1 MHKLKS
7 VLEKMV
13 LMKNESVRASV
24 IVAVILLAV
33 VLVRADDKPTPRLI
47 TVTGEAEI
55 NVAPD
60 EVVFDVSVQTINK
73 DLRQAKAQTDECLK
87 RLMELTRKYK
97 IAPQDVQT
105 DYIKLEPRYR
115 GGDESRL
122 FIGYSV
128 RKDLVF
134 KLRDVTQAEGLLA
147 EVLESGITRIN
158 SIRFQ
163 TSRLRAFK
171 DQARSLAIKAAQ
183 EKAIALTR
191 EIGQTI
197 GKAYS
202 IEEEVPERGNSS
214 ANFMANSTSTVD
226 SDSVNTEGT
235 LSLGQIKI
243 SARVTVRFELN

>member
-1 MHKLKS
+1 MKTALLR
-7 VLEKMV
+7 VLVIAV
-13 LMKNESVRASV
+13 LVLLASV
-24 IVAVILLAV
+24 SVVA
-33 VLVRADDKPTPRLI
+33 DEKPGPRLI

-73 DLRQAKAQTDECLK
+73 DLRQAKTQTDERLK
-87 RLMELTRKYK
+87 KLMELTRKYK

-122 FIGYSV
+122 FIGYAV

-134 KLRDVTQAEGLLA
+134 KLRDVTQAESLLA
-147 EVLESGITRIN
+147 EVLESGISRIN
-158 SIRFQ
+158 SINFQ

-183 EKAIALTR
+183 EKAVALSR

-202 IEEEVPERGNSS
+202 IEEEVPERSGNS
-214 ANFMANSTSTVD
+214 ANSMANNNATFDT
-226 SDSVNTEGT
+226 DSVNSEGT

-243 SARVTVRFELN
+243 SARVTVKFELN

>member
-1 MHKLKS
+1 MKYALMRGLAIVVF
-7 VLEKMV
+7 VLTASLLVAADEK
-13 LMKNESVRASV
+13 
-24 IVAVILLAV
+24 
-33 VLVRADDKPTPRLI
+33 PGPRLI

-60 EVVFDVSVQTINK
+60 EVVFDVTVQTINK
-73 DLRQAKAQTDECLK
+73 DLRLAKSQTDERLK
-87 RLMELTRKYK
+87 KLMDLTRKYK
-97 IAPQDVQT
+97 IAPVDVQT

-134 KLRDVTQAEGLLA
+134 KLRDVTQAESLVS

-163 TSRLRAFK
+163 TSQLRKFR
-171 DQARSLAIKAAQ
+171 DQARAQAIKAAQ
-183 EKAIALTR
+183 EKAVALTR

-202 IEEEVPERGNSS
+202 IEEDVPQRGYAMQNST
-214 ANFMANSTSTVD
+214 ANFISPAEGDATE
-226 SDSVNTEGT
+226 TEGT

-243 SARVTVRFELN
+243 NARVTVRFELN

>member
-1 MHKLKS
+1 MKYALMRGS
-7 VLEKMV
+7 AIVVL
-13 LMKNESVRASV
+13 
-24 IVAVILLAV
+24 LLAAC
-33 VLVRADDKPTPRLI
+33 VLVSADDRPAPPLI
-47 TVTGEAEI
+47 TVSGEAEI

-60 EVVFDVSVQTINK
+60 EVTFDVTVQTINK
-73 DLRQAKAQTDECLK
+73 DLRQAKSQTDERLK
-87 RLMELTRKYK
+87 KLMDLTRKYK

-115 GGDESRL
+115 AGDESRL
-122 FIGYSV
+122 FLGYSV

-134 KLRDVTQAEGLLA
+134 KLRDVSQAESLLS

-163 TSRLRAFK
+163 TSQLRKFK
-171 DQARSLAIKAAQ
+171 DQARAEAIKAAR
-183 EKAIALTR
+183 EKAVALTR

-202 IEEEVPERGNSS
+202 IEEEAPERGYSS
-214 ANFMANSTSTVD
+214 ANLSANTSRTLDSDTVD
-226 SDSVNTEGT
+226 SEGT
-235 LSLGQIKI
+235 LSLGQIRI